1 MGNIG
6 VRHGGDAG
14 QAFQMTKHTNLT
26 CRDSACIW
34 HPYTQMKTAPE
45 PLPIVRGEGVYLY
58 TDDGRRFLDGISS
71 WWVNIHG
78 HAHPELNAALAAQA
92 AQLEHV
98 LFAGVTHEPAVALA
112 EQLISILPSG
122 LTRVFYSDNGS
133 TAVEVALKMA
143 WQYWQNCGHPAKR
156 EFVALH
162 HAFHGDTVGAMSVSE
177 LTGFSKAFEKL
188 LFPVH
193 RAHSPYC
200 YRCPLGLKRSA
211 CSIDCLGDLEH
222 ILAERRNDVAA
233 VIIEPMLQGA
243 GGMIVWPAEFLSG
256 VRRLCDKYDTL
267 MIADEI
273 LTGFGRTGKMFA
285 CEHAGVSPDLICLS
299 KALTGGYLPLAV
311 TAVRER
317 IYEAFLD
324 DDRSKAFFHGHS
336 YTANPLA
343 CAVARA
349 SLGLFR
355 KEKTLERVGGMERQF
370 RKRLEEL
377 RKLEVVGDV
386 RGIGGIAAIELDASL
401 TRRIKECGPDEGSP
415 ASGSSNSGYFS
426 SIAPYLY
433 DAFLRRGLLLRPL
446 GSILYFMPPYAIT
459 DQEIDWAFDQ
469 IADVLSDLETQ

>member
-1 MGNIG
+1 
-6 VRHGGDAG
+6 
-14 QAFQMTKHTNLT
+14 MTKRTDLT
-26 CRDSACIW
+26 ARDSACIW
-34 HPYTQMKTAPE
+34 HPYTQMKTAPS
-45 PLPIVRGEGVYLY
+45 PLPIVRGEGIYLF

-78 HAHPELNAALAAQA
+78 HAHPELNAAMAAQA

-98 LFAGVTHEPAVALA
+98 VFAGATHEPAVALA
-112 EQLISILPSG
+112 EQLLSILPAG

-133 TAVEVALKMA
+133 TAIEVALKMA
-143 WQYWQNCGHPAKR
+143 WQYWQNRGKAARR
-156 EFVALH
+156 ELVTLH

-177 LTGFSKAFEKL
+177 LTGFSKPFEGL

-193 RAHSPYC
+193 RVHSPYC
-200 YRCPLGLKRSA
+200 YRCPLSLKRSG
-211 CSIDCLGDLEH
+211 CSIDCLGDLERV
-222 ILAERRNDVAA
+222 LSERQNAVAA
-233 VIIEPMLQGA
+233 VIVEPMLQGA

-285 CEHAGVSPDLICLS
+285 CEHAGVSPDVICLS
-299 KALTGGYLPLAV
+299 KGLTAGYLPLAV
-311 TAVRER
+311 TAVKEG

-343 CAVARA
+343 CAVALA

-355 KEKTLERVGGMERQF
+355 KEKTLERVGRMEKQF
-370 RKRLEEL
+370 RKRLEGL
-377 RKLEVVGDV
+377 RGMRGVGDV
-386 RGIGGIAAIELDASL
+386 RGIGGIAAIELDTS
-401 TRRIKECGPDEGSP
+401 TP
-415 ASGSSNSGYFS
+415 SGYFS
-426 SIAPYLY
+426 SIGPYLY

-459 DQEIDWAFDQ
+459 DQEVDWAFDQ
-469 IADVLSDLETQ
+469 IAEVLRELDTQ